1 MDQFTYLESGDSKS
15 CPVEKS
21 NKIRHTKSYNNVKLI
36 FLLFQLASY
45 LHCDGNSLMNHFF
58 KQ

>member
-45 LHCDGNSLMNHFF
+45 LIVMEIY
-58 KQ
+58 